1 MSDTIPVGG
10 YLDADLIMNQW
21 NGGYNP
27 GEVQFGTSIFNFI
40 HPNGTVWESVS
51 DGRGSVSGM
60 EGTASGTTTYYRD
73 AYLVFV
79 GSDINRFSMGDFNDG
94 MDFVIAY
101 WDGDH
106 WTYDNNSGYAEYRV
120 FTPNDNDCIV
130 AQLWRDTLA
139 PPGIDDME
147 TFFLPTENYDT
158 GVVNYIPDPSFL
170 TQTWQPPFPDPE
182 AGVHNGYLEFSDEES
197 LFGGYSLR
205 HYTDG
210 GSTYTN
216 GQIFH
221 PNPTNGLSEAT
232 SGQSWIFSAWCKT
245 SATNLVRN
253 SDAEDIANDSYT
265 GNGEWVAALHP
276 NAVQPNYWSPGF
288 NGFGSGWAEGTA
300 HLGKHAYWTNST
312 DLFAKHG
319 VECHSGQYCM
329 EMNDDNEQF
338 SEATVGEENWD
349 SSWTFDNLQGRWLG
363 TSQTIVNTTGGLA
376 TTWSELGIE
385 PGTELTVSWYQ
396 MVSDIVKPSRVGM
409 YHRITDD
416 CSREFGNALQSHY
429 NSEPWVWE
437 RKSFSFTVGD
447 NWVIDTS
454 ICSGGPQGLLYFYG
468 HHGTNSVVEG
478 TSIWYDDVQLDGIA
492 SSPIQLYIFGLDS
505 NQEWISTQY
514 IGDQSVG
521 DCTAEWQ
528 QFSNEIT
535 FDSPDV
541 SHVTVRVDFSHELV
555 GRSVHWDALQLSPY
569 TPPQSNAPMIQI
581 EVN

>member
-101 WDGDH
+101 WDGDQ
-106 WTYDNNSGYAEYRV
+106 WTYDNNSGYDEYRV

-147 TFFLPTENYDT
+147 TFFLPTGNYDT

-197 LFGGYSLR
+197 LLGGYSIR

-216 GQIFH
+216 GQVFN
-221 PNPTNGLSEAT
+221 PNPTNGLSEAMAGET
-232 SGQSWIFSAWCKT
+232 WIFSAWCK
-245 SATNLVRN
+245 
-253 SDAEDIANDSYT
+253 
-265 GNGEWVAALHP
+265 VA
-276 NAVQPNYWSPGF
+276 
-288 NGFGSGWAEGTA
+288 
-300 HLGKHAYWTNST
+300 
-312 DLFAKHG
+312 
-319 VECHSGQYCM
+319 
-329 EMNDDNEQF
+329 
-338 SEATVGEENWD
+338 
-349 SSWTFDNLQGRWLG
+349 
-363 TSQTIVNTTGGLA
+363 
-376 TTWSELGIE
+376 GIF
-385 PGTELTVSWYQ
+385 PL
-396 MVSDIVKPSRVGM
+396 
-409 YHRITDD
+409 
-416 CSREFGNALQSHY
+416 
-429 NSEPWVWE
+429 
-437 RKSFSFTVGD
+437 
-447 NWVIDTS
+447 
-454 ICSGGPQGLLYFYG
+454 
-468 HHGTNSVVEG
+468 
-478 TSIWYDDVQLDGIA
+478 
-492 SSPIQLYIFGLDS
+492 PIKLYIFGLDS

-514 IGDQSVG
+514 IGDESVG
-521 DCTAEWQ
+521 DCTTEWQ
-528 QFSNEIT
+528 EFSNEIT

-541 SHVTVRVDFSHELV
+541 SYVTVRVDH
-555 GRSVHWDALQLSPY
+555 GDGGAGWSVYWDALQLSPY
-569 TPPQSNAPMIQI
+569 TPPQGNAPIIQV